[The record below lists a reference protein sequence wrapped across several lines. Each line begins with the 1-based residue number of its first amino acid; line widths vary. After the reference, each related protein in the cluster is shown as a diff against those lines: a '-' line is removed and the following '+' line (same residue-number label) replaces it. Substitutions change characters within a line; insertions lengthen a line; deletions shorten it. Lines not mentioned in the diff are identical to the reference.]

1 MSSALAKDSALT
13 KGSALARGSAWPQRG
28 TRHKRRTPLC
38 RHQGCRRTHP
48 LGRLLR
54 RGSAKGLAPG
64 RRSAPAMVGEA
75 MEEAARVAEVKVKA
89 MVVRA
94 AAAAAR
100 AMSRQPEWCD
110 RGSKTVSS
118 VLPTRYHSSPRLSR
132 IACVRPS
139 SNPWLLS
146 MNR

>member
-1 MSSALAKDSALT
+1 M
-13 KGSALARGSAWPQRG
+13 
-28 TRHKRRTPLC
+28 
-38 RHQGCRRTHP
+38 
-48 LGRLLR
+48 
-54 RGSAKGLAPG
+54 APA
-64 RRSAPAMVGEA
+64 RRSAPTMVGEA

-89 MVVRA
+89 IVVRAAAAMAAERAAAVAERAVAVAEKA

>member
-1 MSSALAKDSALT
+1 
-13 KGSALARGSAWPQRG
+13 
-28 TRHKRRTPLC
+28 
-38 RHQGCRRTHP
+38 
-48 LGRLLR
+48 
-54 RGSAKGLAPG
+54 
-64 RRSAPAMVGEA
+64 

-89 MVVRA
+89 IVVKAAAAMAAEWAAAVAERAVAVAEKAAA

>member
-1 MSSALAKDSALT
+1 
-13 KGSALARGSAWPQRG
+13 
-28 TRHKRRTPLC
+28 
-38 RHQGCRRTHP
+38 
-48 LGRLLR
+48 
-54 RGSAKGLAPG
+54 
-64 RRSAPAMVGEA
+64 
-75 MEEAARVAEVKVKA
+75 MEEAARVAEVKVKV
-89 MVVRA
+89 MVVRAAAAMAAESAAAVAERA

-132 IACVRPS
+132 IACVRPR

>member
-1 MSSALAKDSALT
+1 M
-13 KGSALARGSAWPQRG
+13 R
-28 TRHKRRTPLC
+28 
-38 RHQGCRRTHP
+38 
-48 LGRLLR
+48 
-54 RGSAKGLAPG
+54 GLAPA
-64 RRSAPAMVGEA
+64 RRSAPTMVGEA

-89 MVVRA
+89 IVVKAAAAMAAEWAAAVAERAVAVAEKA